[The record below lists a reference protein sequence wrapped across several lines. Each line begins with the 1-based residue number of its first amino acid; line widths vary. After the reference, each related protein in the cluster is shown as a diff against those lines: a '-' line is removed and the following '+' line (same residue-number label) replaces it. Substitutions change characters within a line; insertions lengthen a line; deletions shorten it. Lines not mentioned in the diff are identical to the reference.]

1 MKRLATAALA
11 AATSIFVAGAAFAE
25 TTTTET
31 TTTTSS
37 GTVSDFGPD
46 RIVIQSESSPDPIPY
61 TYSKTTTYV
70 DENGDPVSMETVK
83 SGSPVTVY
91 YTKTDDGMA
100 ASKVIVRKQTKTHT
114 TPSGST
120 VEEKRTTITTP

>member
-1 MKRLATAALA
+1 MKRLAAAALA
-11 AATSIFVAGAAFAE
+11 AATSILVAGAAFAE
-25 TTTTET
+25 TTTET

-46 RIVIQSESSPDPIPY
+46 TIVIRSEASPDPIPY

-83 SGSPVTVY
+83 SGLPVTVH

-114 TPSGST
+114 SPSGST